1 MFKMGFFD
9 KLQAA
14 LGYQQKEARIL
25 LVGLDNSGKTTMIQ
39 HLKPQETS
47 VMEVVPTV
55 GFQVEEFKRKG
66 VKFTIFDMSGQDKY
80 RSIWENYYQDVQAI
94 IFVIDCADKIRM
106 CVAKDELD
114 TLLSH
119 DDLVRAEIPILCLAN
134 KRDKQGALSAMDCV
148 GLMEL
153 ERITDKPWH
162 CVATNALD
170 GKGVEPALNWLVD
183 QLDTLNRRK

>member
-1 MFKMGFFD
+1 MGFFD

-94 IFVIDCADKIRM
+94 IFVIDCADKIRWAVVRGGRW
-106 CVAKDELD
+106 CVWRGGGGGLRLGRPVLPL
-114 TLLSH
+114 T
-119 DDLVRAEIPILCLAN
+119 PFCLH
-134 KRDKQGALSAMDCV
+134 RFF
-148 GLMEL
+148 
-153 ERITDKPWH
+153 
-162 CVATNALD
+162 
-170 GKGVEPALNWLVD
+170 
-183 QLDTLNRRK
+183 